1 MDIYSEIQY
10 SKQTSD
16 VKHHII
22 NLIGKS
28 LI

>member
-1 MDIYSEIQY
+1 MDIYSEIQD

-22 NLIGKS
+22 NFIGES